1 MLMDSFLKRMILNAI
16 RKNRRRKFPD
26 EAEYS
31 SYDMAR
37 GFIEL
42 KVTFYSF
49 LKDIMFMV
57 LGIGAA
63 AFGLEGFLLPNNFI
77 DGGATGISLLASEK
91 IAIPLSVF
99 LIIINIPFVIM
110 GY

>member
-1 MLMDSFLKRMILNAI
+1 MDSFIKKIILKAI
-16 RKNRRRKFPD
+16 RNNRRRKFPVHAD
-26 EAEYS
+26 YS
-31 SYDMAR
+31 PYELAK

-42 KVTFYSF
+42 KVSFYSL
-49 LKDIMFMV
+49 LKDIMFMI
-57 LGIGAA
+57 LGIAAA

-99 LIIINIPFVIM
+99 LIIINIPFV
-110 GY
+110 